1 MPDAAAPPDHFFYDG
16 TCGLCHGAVKFAM
29 KHDVGGRAFRFAPLQ
44 GPTFDRLVDGAAR
57 AQLPDSMVILT
68 SGGDV
73 LVRSDAAIHMLGRA
87 GGGWAT
93 LGGLIGIVPRP
104 IRDAAYDAVAAVRYR
119 IFWRKQ
125 DLCPVM
131 TAEQRE
137 RFDP

>member
-1 MPDAAAPPDHFFYDG
+1 
-16 TCGLCHGAVKFAM
+16 M
-29 KHDVGGRAFRFAPLQ
+29 KHDASGRAFRFAPLQ
-44 GPTFDRLVDGAAR
+44 GLTFLRLIDTTAR

-73 LVRSDAAIHMLGRA
+73 LMRSDAAIHMLRAA
-87 GGGWAT
+87 GGGWSM
-93 LGGLIGIVPRP
+93 LGAVFAIVPRA

-119 IFWRKQ
+119 IFGRKR

-131 TAEQRE
+131 TPEQRE